1 MGDDKHTFHGHS
13 TLHPSAHLN
22 VSTARTASDQ
32 PICERERS
40 RRRRRKEAEEMKRSE
55 EKAERE
61 NYTAW
66 VQVRALAPPHRA
78 AGRPSRRS

>member
-1 MGDDKHTFHGHS
+1 
-13 TLHPSAHLN
+13 
-22 VSTARTASDQ
+22 
-32 PICERERS
+32 
-40 RRRRRKEAEEMKRSE
+40 MKRSE